1 MYPPPPRIL
10 QTPVDVKQKSVAMW
24 SRNVDTEVGILIICS
39 YYVYVMI
46 KSIVKFIRNC
56 YVLHSSLYLDPWC
69 SIHLNDS
76 F

>member
-1 MYPPPPRIL
+1 
-10 QTPVDVKQKSVAMW
+10 MW
-24 SRNVDTEVGILIICS
+24 SWNVDIEVGILIICS

-56 YVLHSSLYLDPWC
+56 YVLYLSFYLDLWC
-69 SIHLNDS
+69 SIYFNDS